1 MPVRVHR
8 PDQFSDRQRR
18 LSAHASDR
26 RRVEHPRDPRSGRC
40 SVALPRRR
48 DIRCAI
54 AGSSGADYSGS
65 RAARRTHLDIRGV
78 GRVTATGRGD
88 RMRTLLRPLL
98 RVMLRIF
105 FRRIEITGAERV
117 PSEGPVIFV
126 LNHPNGLIDPAFLL
140 CLAPRRV
147 SFLAKAPLFRMP
159 IIGAICRAFEAI
171 PVHRRQDTGSD
182 PSKNA
187 ETFEAARALLLRGGT
202 IAVFP
207 EGGSHSGPKLR
218 PLKTGT
224 ARIARGA
231 AATLPAD
238 LILRIV
244 PVGLYYRA
252 KQTFRSVALLHFGN
266 PFPVERIPLPSGAE
280 PPAEPVRELTAR
292 LEAALRGVTL
302 EAEEV
307 NAHALI
313 ARAQHIFSAAD
324 EVPERPPSLAEEFEL
339 RRRLLAGYE
348 VARRHWPERA
358 ARLQA
363 RLARYEASLA
373 AAGLDAQH
381 LAPKSY
387 AWQRVTAYAFKSL
400 LFLML
405 GLPAA
410 IAGVV
415 INYPAYRAVGW
426 VATGISKVED
436 ALATVKVLAAALL
449 FPLTWAAILVAVW
462 LWRGPWAAAFVAPVL
477 PLTGYVAL
485 HFAERFDRLVGATRA
500 LAILLLRRRAFLRL
514 TAERHDIQREIVA
527 LGREA
532 SGLPS
537 P

>member
-1 MPVRVHR
+1 MR
-8 PDQFSDRQRR
+8 
-18 LSAHASDR
+18 
-26 RRVEHPRDPRSGRC
+26 
-40 SVALPRRR
+40 AL
-48 DIRCAI
+48 
-54 AGSSGADYSGS
+54 
-65 RAARRTHLDIRGV
+65 
-78 GRVTATGRGD
+78 
-88 RMRTLLRPLL
+88 LLPLL
-98 RVMLRIF
+98 RVVLRIF
-105 FRRIEITGAERV
+105 FRRIEVSGTDSVPRV
-117 PSEGPVIFV
+117 GPVIFV

-182 PSKNA
+182 LGKNA
-187 ETFEAARALLLRGGT
+187 ETFEAARAVLLRGGT

-207 EGGSHSGPKLR
+207 EGGSHSDSKLR

-224 ARIARGA
+224 ARIALGA

-532 SGLPS
+532 SGLQS

>member
-1 MPVRVHR
+1 MR
-8 PDQFSDRQRR
+8 
-18 LSAHASDR
+18 
-26 RRVEHPRDPRSGRC
+26 
-40 SVALPRRR
+40 AL
-48 DIRCAI
+48 
-54 AGSSGADYSGS
+54 
-65 RAARRTHLDIRGV
+65 
-78 GRVTATGRGD
+78 
-88 RMRTLLRPLL
+88 LLPLL
-98 RVMLRIF
+98 RVVLRIF
-105 FRRIEITGAERV
+105 FRRIEVSGTDSVPRV
-117 PSEGPVIFV
+117 GPVIFV

-187 ETFEAARALLLRGGT
+187 ETFEAARAVLLRGGT

-207 EGGSHSGPKLR
+207 EGGSHSDSKLR

-224 ARIARGA
+224 ARIALGA

-324 EVPERPPSLAEEFEL
+324 EVPERPPS
-339 RRRLLAGYE
+339 R
-348 VARRHWPERA
+348 
-358 ARLQA
+358 
-363 RLARYEASLA
+363 S
-373 AAGLDAQH
+373 
-381 LAPKSY
+381 
-387 AWQRVTAYAFKSL
+387 
-400 LFLML
+400 
-405 GLPAA
+405 
-410 IAGVV
+410 I
-415 INYPAYRAVGW
+415 
-426 VATGISKVED
+426 
-436 ALATVKVLAAALL
+436 
-449 FPLTWAAILVAVW
+449 
-462 LWRGPWAAAFVAPVL
+462 PV
-477 PLTGYVAL
+477 
-485 HFAERFDRLVGATRA
+485 RSSRCC
-500 LAILLLRRRAFLRL
+500 
-514 TAERHDIQREIVA
+514 
-527 LGREA
+527 
-532 SGLPS
+532 
-537 P
+537 